1 MTYEWHMH
9 EPYPARLVV
18 EDDCGRNRLTVFFRL
33 LLAIPHIIW
42 FALWSIAVFVVA
54 ILNWFATL
62 IMGVPPR
69 AFHRFLCAYVRYTVH
84 LGAYLYLV
92 GNPYP
97 GFTGEAGEYPVD
109 IVLPQDPQT
118 QSRWKTL
125 LRLIL
130 GIPAL
135 VIGSVLVGP
144 FGLPAYFVFRGGSRR
159 RSNSPTGGQ
168 WSGGLLVGACAFLGW
183 FASLITGRMPSGLRD
198 AGAYGIGY
206 GAHVRAYTLLLT
218 DRYPNTD
225 PTTMLESVARPT
237 THPVHLVGEAHDLR
251 RSRVTV
257 FFRLPLFIPLYIWL
271 YLWSWLAFLVG
282 ILNWFA
288 TLIMGQPPRLFHRF
302 LSAYV
307 RYQFHIAAFV
317 TVAANPFPGFTGKA
331 GSYPLDLALPAEP
344 QRQNRWKTLFR
355 IILAIP
361 AWIVSVGLGVA
372 LYIAAIFTW
381 LVALIRGS
389 VPWGL
394 RNLMAYALRYFGQVN
409 AYFWLLTDAYP
420 HASPLEGEEQPQQQE
435 LEYSPVA

>member
-1 MTYEWHMH
+1 
-9 EPYPARLVV
+9 
-18 EDDCGRNRLTVFFRL
+18 
-33 LLAIPHIIW
+33 
-42 FALWSIAVFVVA
+42 
-54 ILNWFATL
+54 
-62 IMGVPPR
+62 
-69 AFHRFLCAYVRYTVH
+69 VH

-92 GNPYP
+92 GDPYP
-97 GFTGEAGEYPVD
+97 GFTGEAGEYPID
-109 IVLPQDPQT
+109 IVLPQDPQP

-130 GIPAL
+130 GLPAL

-144 FGLPAYFVFRGGSRR
+144 LGVPAYYLFRGGGRR
-159 RSNSPTGGQ
+159 RSNGPRGGQ
-168 WSGGLLVGACAFLGW
+168 WGGGLLVGITAVLGW

-206 GAHVRAYTLLLT
+206 GAQVRAYTLLLT
-218 DRYPNTD
+218 DRYPNSD
-225 PTTMLESVARPT
+225 PTAMLESVPRPKE
-237 THPVHLVGEAHDLR
+237 HPVHLVGEAHDLR

-288 TLIMGQPPRLFHRF
+288 TLFMGRPPRLFHRF

-307 RYQFHIAAFV
+307 RYQFHITAFV

-361 AWIVSVGLGVA
+361 AWFVSIGLGVA
-372 LYIAAIFTW
+372 LYTAAVFTW
-381 LVALIRGS
+381 FVALIRGS
-389 VPWGL
+389 APWGL
-394 RNLMAYALRYFGQVN
+394 RNLMAYSLRYLGQVN

-435 LEYSPVA
+435 LEYSPAV